1 MDQQVTQTLQLIPNQ
16 NPIIGSDLSRY
27 GKNTIFAGIHYD
39 ISFMTI
45 HGKSKFPG
53 LYIWLRNGQKLRV
66 VVPDGYLLVQ
76 AGRELEYLTGNL
88 IILKKPIQ
96 KLFSYKGFL

>member
-1 MDQQVTQTLQLIPNQ
+1 M
-16 NPIIGSDLSRY
+16 SRY
-27 GKNTIFAGIHYD
+27 GKGTIFAGIHYD

-76 AGRELEYLTGNL
+76 AGRELEYLTGN
-88 IILKKPIQ
+88 
-96 KLFSYKGFL
+96 YN